1 MTAKPIYLWSQ
12 ALDNK
17 QDDDFY
23 KIVDGVAL
31 PIDDISFVQAKV
43 VEIGDIVEHSTRS
56 GFRLDKQLQSLLMT
70 RFPNLKVYYKGDS
83 ILLKFKTS
91 DVDVLGRPSN
101 IDVVLSRSSIT
112 DGNVQQ
118 YILDFYNGF
127 RDFCHKTGRNIDDL
141 EGIKSV
147 EFLKLVRLDASQS
160 VLGLPADFLR
170 NNLNYVA
177 VALAVIAIVMIVY
190 KII

>member
-91 DVDVLGRPSN
+91 DVDVLGRPL
-101 IDVVLSRSSIT
+101 ILMLS
-112 DGNVQQ
+112 
-118 YILDFYNGF
+118 
-127 RDFCHKTGRNIDDL
+127 
-141 EGIKSV
+141 
-147 EFLKLVRLDASQS
+147 
-160 VLGLPADFLR
+160 
-170 NNLNYVA
+170 
-177 VALAVIAIVMIVY
+177 
-190 KII
+190 